1 MNQSFFIEGRY
12 HGTVPRQSVWID
24 RTACG
29 PPLSYLYYCAE
40 CGEVFARAPVDTPS
54 QTWQAVFGCCRQCTP
69 RSGMLVPGS
78 VWYHDED
85 LTAAFPDAV
94 LRWELERH
102 LDWKE
107 KEYAN

>member
-12 HGTVPRQSVWID
+12 LGTVSRARVWID
-24 RTACG
+24 RTSAG
-29 PPLSYLYYCAE
+29 TPLSYLYYCAE
-40 CGEVFARAPVDTPS
+40 CGEVYARAQVEGAS
-54 QTWQAVFGCCRQCTP
+54 WRAVFGCCRKCHT

-78 VWYHDED
+78 IWNYDED

-94 LRWELERH
+94 LRWELDRH

-107 KEYAN
+107 KQNGN